1 MHLSG
6 GIRQVAKKGSMVS
19 GSSVT
24 MRFSS
29 GVVQKHLLWFS
40 IFFSVVHAAVTDL
53 DVASVEIFLSL

>member
-1 MHLSG
+1 MHLSR

-29 GVVQKHLLWFS
+29 GVVHKRLLWFS
-40 IFFSVVHAAVTDL
+40 IFFPVVHAAVTDL